1 MAEEKDVMAMSD
13 EEIMNSAPPEIEED
27 EQGEQNN
34 PEPEIEPAPEEKE
47 EQDSGEVQESEPAE
61 EDSSGSNEEEQPES
75 QPAQEPV
82 DYKKFYTAMMSPI
95 KANGKTLQVRTPDEA
110 VRLMQ
115 MGANYTQKMQALAPY
130 RKKMQMLN
138 NAGLFEEDKI
148 NFLIDLAQGKP
159 EAVSQFLKDKKID
172 PLDLDM
178 SEEAPKY
185 VPGNHSVSDTEMNF
199 QSVVD
204 DLKSTP
210 EGLETLKLAQTWDQA
225 SLDAAWKSPDV
236 LSVINEQRQNGVFK
250 LITDEIEHQKAVGAI
265 PPNAPFLDAYQA
277 VGNMLLQ
284 QKMQVQREQQVLQSL
299 PRGTL
304 KKNQGNSNA
313 RVRAAGPS
321 GRSKKSTTT
330 FVDPFSLSDEEF
342 EATFKNY
349 SV

>member
-13 EEIMNSAPPEIEED
+13 DEIMNSAPPPIEEED
-27 EQGEQNN
+27 QNI
-34 PEPEIEPAPEEKE
+34 PEPPMEESEEESPAEPQEEPKE
-47 EQDSGEVQESEPAE
+47 EEP
-61 EDSSGSNEEEQPES
+61 SGSNEEEQPAEEP
-75 QPAQEPV
+75 QQQQQQPV
-82 DYKKFYTAMMSPI
+82 DYEKFYNAMMGPI

-115 MGANYTQKMQALAPY
+115 MGANYTQKMQSLAPY

-148 NFLIDLAQGKP
+148 NFLIDLSQGKP
-159 EAVSQFLKDKKID
+159 EAVSQFLKDHKID

-185 VPGNHSVSDTEMNF
+185 VPGNHSVSDAEMNF
-199 QSVVD
+199 QAVVD

-210 EGLETLKLAQTWDQA
+210 EGLETLKFAQTWDQA

-236 LSVINEQRQNGVFK
+236 LPVINEQRQNGVFK
-250 LITDEIEHQKAVGAI
+250 LITDEIEHQKAVGAL
-265 PPNAPFLDAYQA
+265 PPNVPFLDAYQA

-284 QKMQVQREQQVLQSL
+284 QKYQAQREQQVIQNL

-304 KKNQGNSNA
+304 KKEQNNSA

-321 GRSKKSTTT
+321 GRSKKSTTN

-342 EATFKNY
+342 EKTFKNY
-349 SV
+349 AV

>member
-13 EEIMNSAPPEIEED
+13 EEIMNSAPPEIKED

-34 PEPEIEPAPEEKE
+34 PEPETEPAPEEKE

-172 PLDLDM
+172 PLELDM

-185 VPGNHSVSDTEMNF
+185 VPGNHSVSDAEMNF
-199 QSVVD
+199 QAVVD

-210 EGLETLKLAQTWDQA
+210 EGLDTLATVQGWDQA
-225 SLDAAWKSPDV
+225 SLEAVWKSPDV
-236 LSVINEQRQNGVFK
+236 LTVINEQKQNGVFK
-250 LITDEIEHQKAVGAI
+250 TITDEIEHQKMIGTI
-265 PPNAPFLDAYQA
+265 PPSTPFLDAYQA

-284 QKMQVQREQQVLQSL
+284 QKYQAQQQQAQQKL
-299 PRGTL
+299 PQGTL
-304 KKNQGNSNA
+304 KKVPNNNA
-313 RVRAAGPS
+313 RAKAAGPS